1 MASEKSRIKIAEKS
15 EIIPR
20 PYCAAA
26 PDNWRSWVTSTLV
39 PRPLGDSVAPTTIAA
54 WPRPLSSAPA
64 ACTTMRLAALSR
76 SVMSA
81 VPVNWSRTGP
91 IRMAT
96 RPSYLSSPRSLV
108 SSAPGRQDAT
118 CGMLSKN
125 RHTFSTGSATSKS
138 LVIINAA
145 PP

>member
-1 MASEKSRIKIAEKS
+1 MFAEKSRIRTAETS
-15 EIIPR
+15 EIMPR

-26 PDNWRSWVTSTLV
+26 PASCRSWVTSTLV
-39 PRPLGDSVAPTTIAA
+39 PRPRGVRVALTTMAA
-54 WPRPLSSAPA
+54 WPRPFTSAPA
-64 ACTTMRLAALSR
+64 AWTTSFLAASSR

-81 VPVNWSRTGP
+81 VPLNWRRTGP

-125 RHTFSTGSATSKS
+125 CHTFSTGSATSKS
-138 LVIINAA
+138 LVIITSA